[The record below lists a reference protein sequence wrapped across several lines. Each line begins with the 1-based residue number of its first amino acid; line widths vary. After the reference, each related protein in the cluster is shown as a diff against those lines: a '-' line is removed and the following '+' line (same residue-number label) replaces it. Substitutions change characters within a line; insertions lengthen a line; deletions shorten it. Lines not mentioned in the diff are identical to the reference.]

1 LQKDASW
8 FCLGFFSSKDWQYP
22 IDVNLSFFSYFPQP
36 LDVASFNKDLGS
48 RIEVH
53 MGEVKVHIM
62 ISQYKQYVEQRE
74 VKVHIMVL
82 KYNLVVEQILM
93 IDMDHMVGIMVVDI
107 HYNHWYG
114 NFVVSDLKVLKHY
127 NYLIALID
135 HKLSFY
141 KYYW

>member
-1 LQKDASW
+1 
-8 FCLGFFSSKDWQYP
+8 
-22 IDVNLSFFSYFPQP
+22 
-36 LDVASFNKDLGS
+36 
-48 RIEVH
+48 

-114 NFVVSDLKVLKHY
+114 SFVVSDLIVLKHY
-127 NYLIALID
+127 DYLVYLIYHILN
-135 HKLSFY
+135 LC
-141 KYYW
+141 KYYWYLSSLVDQNVG